1 MSAPA
6 PMLPPTAANQEVVP
20 RREPLPPVTLTLPA
34 APPVAAH
41 PRTRGTALFG
51 FLAIA
56 VFFGAFVVWSVMAPL
71 SEAAIAPGMIKVE
84 GTRRTIQHL
93 EGGIVREILV
103 RDGDRVQ
110 AGQVLMRLDDVRAG
124 TDLET
129 LRSQR
134 WSMMAQDARLAAELA
149 DARSV
154 DYPAELREATEPR
167 AQDAMAGQS
176 AVFEARRAS
185 IVSQVSVQEARV
197 GQQEA
202 IIAGATGQLRAQQR
216 QLTLIRQEEEMTRTL
231 VQQGLQRLPTLLALQ
246 RSAAALEGQGIDLQ
260 GQLDRARESI
270 AEARGSIA
278 SIVNQR
284 RQEAAAEQRDIQTRL
299 AEVEERLRAAQDVA
313 VRRDILAPED
323 GTILNLRLFT
333 VGAVVRPGDPVMDLV
348 PVQDRLVAE
357 VNVQPFDIDVVHVG
371 LQAEVR
377 LPAFKQRLVPYLHGH
392 VTFVAQ
398 DVTMDD
404 RTRATYYRAQILIDP
419 EQLARLPGVHLVPG
433 MPVEAMIQIGERSFM
448 RYITQ
453 PIRDSFTRAFR
464 EQ

>member
-1 MSAPA
+1 MSEPAPA
-6 PMLPPTAANQEVVP
+6 APPPAANQELVP
-20 RREPLPPVTLTLPA
+20 RRERLPSLNLV
-34 APPVAAH
+34 PPTMPETPTR
-41 PRTRGTALFG
+41 PRTRGTTLFG
-51 FLAIA
+51 FAAIA
-56 VFFGAFVVWSVMAPL
+56 IFFGAFAAWSAFAPL
-71 SEAAIAPGMIKVE
+71 SEAAIASGMIKVE

-103 RDGDRVQ
+103 RDGDRVR
-110 AGQVLMRLDDVRAG
+110 AGQVLMRLDDIRAG

-134 WSMMAQDARLAAELA
+134 WALMAQDARLAAELD
-149 DARSV
+149 DARAV
-154 DYPAELREATEPR
+154 AFPDDLRAATEPR
-167 AQDAMAGQS
+167 AQDAIAGQG
-176 AVFEARRAS
+176 AVFEARRAALT
-185 IVSQVSVQEARV
+185 SQVSVQEARI

-202 IIAGATGQLRAQQR
+202 IIAGATGQLRAQR
-216 QLTLIRQEEEMTRTL
+216 AQLELIRREEELTRTL

-246 RSAAALEGQGIDLQ
+246 RTAAALEGQGEDLR
-260 GQLDRARESI
+260 GQLDRAAQTI
-270 AEARGSIA
+270 AEARSTIA
-278 SIVNQR
+278 SIVGQR
-284 RQEAAAEQRDIQTRL
+284 RQEVAAEQREARIRL

-313 VRRDILAPED
+313 LRRDILAPED
-323 GTILNLRLFT
+323 GTVLNLRLFT

-348 PVQDRLVAE
+348 PLQDRLVAE

-398 DVTMDD
+398 DVTVDE
-404 RTRATYYRAQILIDP
+404 RTRGTFYRAHILIDA
-419 EQLARLPGVHLVPG
+419 EQLAHMPSVQLVPG
-433 MPVEAMIQIGERSFM
+433 MPVEAMIQIGERSFL

>member
-124 TDLET
+124 SDLET

-154 DYPAELREATEPR
+154 DYPAELREAAEPR

-185 IVSQVSVQEARV
+185 M
-197 GQQEA
+197 
-202 IIAGATGQLRAQQR
+202 IA
-216 QLTLIRQEEEMTRTL
+216 
-231 VQQGLQRLPTLLALQ
+231 V
-246 RSAAALEGQGIDLQ
+246 
-260 GQLDRARESI
+260 
-270 AEARGSIA
+270 
-278 SIVNQR
+278 
-284 RQEAAAEQRDIQTRL
+284 
-299 AEVEERLRAAQDVA
+299 
-313 VRRDILAPED
+313 
-323 GTILNLRLFT
+323 
-333 VGAVVRPGDPVMDLV
+333 
-348 PVQDRLVAE
+348 
-357 VNVQPFDIDVVHVG
+357 
-371 LQAEVR
+371 
-377 LPAFKQRLVPYLHGH
+377 
-392 VTFVAQ
+392 
-398 DVTMDD
+398 
-404 RTRATYYRAQILIDP
+404 
-419 EQLARLPGVHLVPG
+419 
-433 MPVEAMIQIGERSFM
+433 
-448 RYITQ
+448 
-453 PIRDSFTRAFR
+453 
-464 EQ
+464 

>member
-1 MSAPA
+1 MSEPAPA
-6 PMLPPTAANQEVVP
+6 APPPAANQELVP
-20 RREPLPPVTLTLPA
+20 RRERLPSLNL
-34 APPVAAH
+34 APPAVPETATR
-41 PRTRGTALFG
+41 PRTRGTTLFG
-51 FLAIA
+51 FAAIA
-56 VFFGAFVVWSVMAPL
+56 IFFGTFAAWSAFAPL
-71 SEAAIAPGMIKVE
+71 SEAAIASGMIKVE

-103 RDGDRVQ
+103 RDGDRVR
-110 AGQVLMRLDDVRAG
+110 AGQVLMRLDDIRAG

-134 WSMMAQDARLAAELA
+134 WALMAQDARLAAELD
-149 DARSV
+149 DARAV
-154 DYPAELREATEPR
+154 AFPDDLRAATEPR
-167 AQDAMAGQS
+167 AQDAIAGQG
-176 AVFEARRAS
+176 AVFEARRAALT
-185 IVSQVSVQEARV
+185 SQVSVQEARI

-202 IIAGATGQLRAQQR
+202 IIAGATGQLRAQR
-216 QLTLIRQEEEMTRTL
+216 AQLELIRREEELTRTL

-246 RSAAALEGQGIDLQ
+246 RTAAALEGQGEDLQ
-260 GQLDRARESI
+260 GQLDRAAQTI
-270 AEARGSIA
+270 AEARSTIA
-278 SIVNQR
+278 SIVGQR
-284 RQEAAAEQRDIQTRL
+284 RQEVAAEQREARIRL

-313 VRRDILAPED
+313 LRRDILAPED
-323 GTILNLRLFT
+323 GTVLNLRLFT

-348 PVQDRLVAE
+348 PLQDRLVAE

-398 DVTMDD
+398 DVTVDE
-404 RTRATYYRAQILIDP
+404 RTRGTFYRAHILIDA
-419 EQLARLPGVHLVPG
+419 EQLAHMPSVQLVPG
-433 MPVEAMIQIGERSFM
+433 MPVEAMIQIGERSFL